1 MFKTHFG
8 ETVVVVLSIVMGLIM
23 AVSSLIVEGHAINPS
38 SVFRVWSM
46 ITMVILLISIFIPFK
61 DWSDRLM
68 ITFGIKENTLAH
80 KLAGNILPTLILNTM
95 ITLVVSAGNIF
106 YNTAIPEA
114 EQLTVWINSVI
125 HDWPITLV
133 ISYFAAFIAE
143 WCGVKVAERF
153 VGKEKQ
159 EY

>member
-8 ETVVVVLSIVMGLIM
+8 ETVVVVLSIVMGFIM

-61 DWSDRLM
+61 DWSDKLM
-68 ITFGIKENTLAH
+68 IMFGIKENTLAH
-80 KLAGNILPTLILNTM
+80 KFVGNILPTLILNTM

-106 YNTAIPEA
+106 YNSSIPES

-133 ISYFAAFIAE
+133 ISYFAAFVAE

-153 VGKEKQ
+153 VGKEK
-159 EY
+159 

>member
-1 MFKTHFG
+1 MMFKTHFG
-8 ETVVVVLSIVMGLIM
+8 ETVVVVLSIVMGFIM

-61 DWSDRLM
+61 DWSDKFM
-68 ITFGIKENTLAH
+68 ITLGIKENTLIH

-106 YNTAIPEA
+106 YNSSIPET
-114 EQLTVWINSVI
+114 EQFTVWINNVI

-133 ISYFAAFIAE
+133 VSYFAAFVAE

-153 VGKEKQ
+153 VGKEK
-159 EY
+159 